1 MSRNKQNEIK
11 LNARPFHL
19 VLSKGLLTK
28 EEFGGV
34 LGSVKFGSKLGLFLL
49 GIDESPICQ
58 TFGKST
64 WKQILV
70 AFAPNYGRN
79 IAQSIAV
86 I

>member
-34 LGSVKFGSKLGLFLL
+34 LGSVKFGSKLGLFLFVIVDPYQPNNFRRYGMVTSFSDLRTKHRVL
-49 GIDESPICQ
+49 G
-58 TFGKST
+58 
-64 WKQILV
+64 
-70 AFAPNYGRN
+70 
-79 IAQSIAV
+79 
-86 I
+86 